1 MLAPLLAARRTDIWT
16 AAGWCLRH
24 RYNGGLSGMGVSNS
38 ARSGGGRA
46 PSGGWGNRI
55 MDVALQMVIG
65 AVVGYL
71 LGMIP
76 TGAVVGKSLGV
87 DLTQVG
93 SKRIG
98 MTNVL
103 RTLGVKWAIVVLIGD
118 ILKGTL
124 AVLIVGWLVGGRPW
138 GDVSWAQ
145 VIAAAF
151 AVLGHTF
158 SPLLGFKGGRG
169 IVTGGGGLL
178 ILSPEA
184 FGIAFVFGVVTVVS
198 TRYMS
203 LGSLVGTAVAG
214 AVVLA
219 QAAFFNGP
227 AAYYLYG
234 TALPAFLFWAHR
246 DNIQRLLNGTERK
259 LSKGSRDQLPAA

>member
-1 MLAPLLAARRTDIWT
+1 
-16 AAGWCLRH
+16 
-24 RYNGGLSGMGVSNS
+24 
-38 ARSGGGRA
+38 
-46 PSGGWGNRI
+46 
-55 MDVALQMVIG
+55 MVIG

-76 TGAVVGKSLGV
+76 TGAIVGRCLGV
-87 DLTQVG
+87 DLTKVG

-98 MTNVL
+98 MTNAL
-103 RTLGVKWAIVVLIGD
+103 RTLGIRWAIVVLLGD

-124 AVLIVGWLVGGRPW
+124 AVLIVGWVVGGRPW

-145 VIAAAF
+145 VMAAAF

-178 ILSPEA
+178 VLSPEA
-184 FGIAFVFGVVTVVS
+184 FAIALVCGVAMVVL

-203 LGSLVGTAVAG
+203 LGSLVGTAVSG
-214 AVVLA
+214 ATVIV
-219 QAAFFNGP
+219 QALFFDGP
-227 AAYYLYG
+227 TPYLLYG

-246 DNIQRLLNGTERK
+246 DNIQRLLSGTERK
-259 LSKGSRDQLPAA
+259 LSRGSRDKLPT

>member
-1 MLAPLLAARRTDIWT
+1 
-16 AAGWCLRH
+16 
-24 RYNGGLSGMGVSNS
+24 MGV
-38 ARSGGGRA
+38 
-46 PSGGWGNRI
+46 
-55 MDVALQMVIG
+55 VLQMVVG

-76 TGAVVGKSLGV
+76 TGAIVGRSMGV
-87 DLTQVG
+87 DLTKVG
-93 SKRIG
+93 SGRIG

-103 RTLGVKWAIVVLIGD
+103 RTLGIRWAIVVLIGD

-145 VIAAAF
+145 VMAAAF

-178 ILSPEA
+178 VLSPEA
-184 FGIAFVFGVVTVVS
+184 FGIAFIFGVVTVVL

-203 LGSLVGTAVAG
+203 LGSLIGTVVSGTTVIVQALFFAG
-214 AVVLA
+214 PTPY
-219 QAAFFNGP
+219 F
-227 AAYYLYG
+227 LYG
-234 TALPAFLFWAHR
+234 TALPAFLIWSHR
-246 DNIQRLLNGTERK
+246 DNIQRLVSGTERK
-259 LSKGSRDQLPAA
+259 LSKGSRDNLSPPATGQPAP

>member
-1 MLAPLLAARRTDIWT
+1 
-16 AAGWCLRH
+16 
-24 RYNGGLSGMGVSNS
+24 MGVE
-38 ARSGGGRA
+38 
-46 PSGGWGNRI
+46 
-55 MDVALQMVIG
+55 LQMVIG
-65 AVVGYL
+65 AVIGYL
-71 LGMIP
+71 VGMIP
-76 TGAVVGKSLGV
+76 TGAIVGRSHGV
-87 DLTQVG
+87 DLTKVG

-103 RTLGVKWAIVVLIGD
+103 RTLGVRWAVVVLIGD
-118 ILKGTL
+118 ILKGTV
-124 AVLIVGWLVGGRPW
+124 AVLIVGWLFAGRPW

-184 FGIAFVFGVVTVVS
+184 FGIAFVFGVVTVVL

-203 LGSLVGTAVAG
+203 LGSLIGTFISG
-214 AVVLA
+214 ATVLV

-227 AAYYLYG
+227 TPYYLYG
-234 TALPAFLFWAHR
+234 TVLPAFLFWAHR
-246 DNIQRLLNGTERK
+246 DNIQRLLSGTERK
-259 LSKGSRDQLPAA
+259 LSRGSQDNVPPPATGQPSP

>member
-1 MLAPLLAARRTDIWT
+1 
-16 AAGWCLRH
+16 
-24 RYNGGLSGMGVSNS
+24 MGV
-38 ARSGGGRA
+38 
-46 PSGGWGNRI
+46 
-55 MDVALQMVIG
+55 VLQMVVG

-76 TGAVVGKSLGV
+76 TGAIVGRSLGV
-87 DLTQVG
+87 DLTKVG

-98 MTNVL
+98 MTNAL
-103 RTLGVKWAIVVLIGD
+103 RTLGVRWALVVLFGD

-145 VIAAAF
+145 VMAAAF

-178 ILSPEA
+178 VLSPEA
-184 FGIAFVFGVVTVVS
+184 FGIAFVFGVITVVT

-203 LGSLVGTAVAG
+203 LGSLIGTAVSG
-214 AVVLA
+214 ITVLV
-219 QAAFFNGP
+219 QAMFFGGP
-227 AAYYLYG
+227 TAYYLYG

-246 DNIQRLLNGTERK
+246 DNIQRLLSGTERK
-259 LSKGSRDQLPAA
+259 LSRGSRENIPPPVAGQPAP

>member
-1 MLAPLLAARRTDIWT
+1 
-16 AAGWCLRH
+16 
-24 RYNGGLSGMGVSNS
+24 MGV
-38 ARSGGGRA
+38 
-46 PSGGWGNRI
+46 
-55 MDVALQMVIG
+55 VLQMVVG

-76 TGAVVGKSLGV
+76 TGAIVGRSLGV
-87 DLTQVG
+87 DLTKVG

-98 MTNVL
+98 MTNAL
-103 RTLGVKWAIVVLIGD
+103 RTLGIRWAIVVLLGD

-124 AVLIVGWLVGGRPW
+124 AVLIVGWLFGGRPW

-145 VIAAAF
+145 VMAAAF

-178 ILSPEA
+178 LLSPEA
-184 FGIAFVFGVVTVVS
+184 FGIAFVCGVITVVL

-203 LGSLVGTAVAG
+203 LGSLIGTFVSG
-214 AVVLA
+214 ATVIV
-219 QAAFFNGP
+219 QALFFGGP
-227 AAYYLYG
+227 TPYLLYG

-246 DNIQRLLNGTERK
+246 DNIQRLMSGTERK
-259 LSKGSRDQLPAA
+259 LSRGSRDNLPPAEAKDGG